1 MKKSSIGI
9 SAGILFLLAGIVA
22 CNKKYTDTAAPAKSP
37 NQLFAAFRYT
47 PQTITVTAGRDT
59 VVYGDKGTMLHFYT
73 NTFQDQTGK
82 TLTSGTVTVQLVEM
96 YKPAD
101 FVANRA
107 TTMSGKD
114 LLQSGGQISM
124 VTTQNNNPVNAAKYG
139 VGFPQPTPVQPTMAL
154 FAGNTNNGDSVTN
167 WNAADTT
174 KPGTNAELTTTN
186 IYGRPFIGYV
196 FDSSSSLEYTN
207 CDAFYSTDSVKTSVS
222 VVVPD
227 TSFNPNT
234 TEVFL
239 ILPTINCALS
249 TIEPYVGSA
258 SWNPY
263 TKTIALVS
271 EGQTNMVPAGL
282 TYKLVVV
289 TNKNGQYYYYTQT
302 GTIPHNGLVATAT
315 MAQQSQSYVQ
325 TQMAAL

>member
-22 CNKKYTDTAAPAKSP
+22 CNKKYTDTAAPAQSP

-114 LLQSGGQISM
+114 LLQSGGQISI
-124 VTTQNNNPVNAAKYG
+124 VTTQNNNPRYCCKIWCGISSAQACAANDG
-139 VGFPQPTPVQPTMAL
+139 PVCGKHQ
-154 FAGNTNNGDSVTN
+154 
-167 WNAADTT
+167 
-174 KPGTNAELTTTN
+174 
-186 IYGRPFIGYV
+186 
-196 FDSSSSLEYTN
+196 
-207 CDAFYSTDSVKTSVS
+207 
-222 VVVPD
+222 
-227 TSFNPNT
+227 
-234 TEVFL
+234 
-239 ILPTINCALS
+239 
-249 TIEPYVGSA
+249 
-258 SWNPY
+258 
-263 TKTIALVS
+263 
-271 EGQTNMVPAGL
+271 
-282 TYKLVVV
+282 
-289 TNKNGQYYYYTQT
+289 
-302 GTIPHNGLVATAT
+302 
-315 MAQQSQSYVQ
+315 
-325 TQMAAL
+325 